1 MTIIFIDIQGK
12 WRSDGCLEVE
22 RNALMQ
28 IKPFFNYHN
37 GNFLSSWGFYD
48 DCCNW
53 NKVVCNT
60 ITGRVTA
67 LQLGGTRH
75 GWDSK
80 DWYLNASLFLP
91 FQELKNLSVFGNNIA
106 GCIENEGFERLSTLE
121 NLEILNLGYNNFN
134 NNILSFFSDFSS
146 LKSLYMN
153 DNKLKGILNVEVV
166 CNSTTRRVTELDLGS
181 IRYIWDSKYWYLN
194 VSLFL
199 PFQELKYL
207 SVSGNNIAGCI
218 ENEGFERLSTLE
230 NLELLLSH
238 NNFNNNI
245 LSSFSNSLKS
255 LYLNDNELN
264 GIFNVEGFP
273 VFRNLQ
279 HLYLDSS
286 TLNNSFL
293 QSIGTLTSLKA
304 LSLSKCGLT
313 GTIPSTQGLCELKH
327 LECLDIS
334 FNSLSGNLPWCLAN
348 LTSLQQL
355 VLSWNHFNGNIS
367 LSPLSSLTSIYDL
380 KLSHNMFQISISLNP
395 FVNLSKLTH
404 FSGWS
409 NIIYAETEVEDM
421 IPKFQLKMLYLS
433 GDGYGGVFPKFLYH
447 QYDLEMI
454 ELSNI
459 KFREKFPYWLLDNN
473 TNLEELYLANNSLSE
488 PLQLPIHSHTN
499 LSASDISD
507 NSFHGRIP
515 IQIGA
520 YFPSLTELKMSTS
533 GFHGSIPNSIG
544 NMSSLTYLDFSNNQF
559 SGNIPNSIGNMP
571 SLYVL
576 ALTDNDVSGSLPS
589 NFSLSSI
596 SEIHLSRNRIQ
607 GSLEHAFFRGS
618 DLLIVLDLSHN
629 HMTGSIP
636 SWIGGLPQLGYL
648 ILSNNNFEGEISIQ
662 LRKLNYLSV
671 VDLSHNKLTGPIH
684 PCLKCSSNP
693 DRIFHTGVNDLS
705 SNMEGHLE
713 LIMKSLSLSYE
724 GMIAT
729 YISGIDFSCNN
740 FTGSIPH
747 EFGNLSEIKLLNL
760 SHNSLIGSILTTFF
774 NLSQIESLDLS
785 NNKLQGSIP
794 LELTKLYSLA
804 AFNVSYNNLCSRI
817 PEGVAQFGTFNE
829 SNYIGNPFLYGCPL
843 LKNCNARES
852 PPSVSRA
859 STHSSESMGLIDVE
873 VFYMSFGVS
882 YLMVLLGIA
891 VVLYIISY
899 WRRVWFYYIQG
910 FKFG

>member
-153 DNKLKGILNVEVV
+153 DNKLKGILNVE
-166 CNSTTRRVTELDLGS
+166 ELN
-181 IRYIWDSKYWYLN
+181 YLT
-194 VSLFL
+194 SLE
-199 PFQELKYL
+199 ELKMA
-207 SVSGNNIAGCI
+207 GNQI
-218 ENEGFERLSTLE
+218 EGFQ
-230 NLELLLSH
+230 
-238 NNFNNNI
+238 
-245 LSSFSNSLKS
+245 SL
-255 LYLNDNELN
+255 N
-264 GIFNVEGFP
+264 GFP

-817 PEGVAQFGTFNE
+817 PEG
-829 SNYIGNPFLYGCPL
+829 
-843 LKNCNARES
+843 
-852 PPSVSRA
+852 
-859 STHSSESMGLIDVE
+859 
-873 VFYMSFGVS
+873 
-882 YLMVLLGIA
+882 
-891 VVLYIISY
+891 
-899 WRRVWFYYIQG
+899 G

>member
-1 MTIIFIDIQGK
+1 M
-12 WRSDGCLEVE
+12 L
-22 RNALMQ
+22 
-28 IKPFFNYHN
+28 
-37 GNFLSSWGFYD
+37 
-48 DCCNW
+48 
-53 NKVVCNT
+53 NT
-60 ITGRVTA
+60 IHNCFFFFFAT
-67 LQLGGTRH
+67 
-75 GWDSK
+75 
-80 DWYLNASLFLP
+80 
-91 FQELKNLSVFGNNIA
+91 
-106 GCIENEGFERLSTLE
+106 GFERLSTLE

-153 DNKLKGILNVEVV
+153 DNKLKGILNVEGILHLFLFFFLSYNLWFLTSLSKAVGFV
-166 CNSTTRRVTELDLGS
+166 NVFFVTIVMVFTYCNLEYLDLS
-181 IRYIWDSKYWYLN
+181 FNHFDNN
-194 VSLFL
+194 VLSFL
-199 PFQELKYL
+199 K
-207 SVSGNNIAGCI
+207 G
-218 ENEGFERLSTLE
+218 
-230 NLELLLSH
+230 
-238 NNFNNNI
+238 
-245 LSSFSNSLKS
+245 LSSLKTLDISYNQLKGPFDLKELEAWSKLKKLSLGG
-255 LYLNDNELN
+255 NE
-264 GIFNVEGFP
+264 IHEFISSTGFP

-433 GDGYGGVFPKFLYH
+433 GDGYGGVFSKFLYH

-899 WRRVWFYYIQG
+899 WRRVWFYYIQVSMDNCYYFIIDNF
-910 FKFG
+910 FKFKFLLR